1 MGDKNPSITVAD
13 NTIYTSNSGSKGTS
27 DDLQYKGWFDVRT
40 GWEPAREF
48 WGLDPSL
55 FITTP
60 ALQKKSDFQGLI
72 YNMTYE
78 YKKGESNDFD
88 IIHDLSVY
96 TNYQLSGNRFCFQNR
111 QGQGINLKGE
121 IFLDTNFPVFLSD
134 TMYDILDYTN
144 RSSRIDI
151 NSITL
156 SGYYKNTKSDPI
168 SKTKKLTLTNEQ
180 ITTLNNG
187 NAIHFTF
194 YVDNCNEYIK
204 FNLTQ
209 RIMISVSIKN
219 FDYSTIKNNDN
230 TIHIKQTKTLLSN
243 YKYFFTNNQSFNKN
257 ALDLKQEFKNFL
269 ESTSLLNTYFEVIND
284 DEETYNKFDE
294 FSIGFPTWFY
304 DDKCF
309 YRTPSLYINTTKD
322 ICIEISDRFP
332 MALNTNWVIIKKS
345 NLKKTQITEFENVLD
360 NYNNRFLL
368 AGDENLQ
375 NFNFGGYIPESFF
388 DISKPFWKND
398 DDDNDFQPNLGVI
411 YNIPF
416 QGSIKIVGTSPCAV
430 LDNSVFHNWWAFG
443 AQPVVDDSQL
453 WLYNSK
459 NISQQIIKNTTPSVV
474 ITTNIDKRSLWNL
487 RTFSGNLQCSDNNR
501 LGKTFRLDNFR
512 DPNDVLKLDFLGFLL
527 ACEGWCNAEMFG
539 CISRKADKKTKSI
552 TINNIQIMT
561 HISRGRS
568 PLQCNGYNLNQTY
581 RPPKESL
588 LVNSN
593 IYIDGLIKYL
603 NEEDSLY
610 QRIKPTSVGVSWL
623 ENPIVAYTNCNV
635 TNNFVAQADG
645 MDCLTKNT
653 MYNNNQ
659 LHSTDDSIKVTSSN
673 STYENNTVYQGS
685 GGGALC
691 IACWGLSMTDLKNI
705 SIDGLYIHK
714 VCQPINYS
722 GNANDTLLN
731 SQSYIPGSILSQNNL
746 YSINDSIQWYNKP
759 SMALCNIMLG
769 NRGIGINGINIE
781 KFYLPNDDTIKTGS
795 QYRWF
800 CLAGFH
806 NFWPLGVPQE
816 APTLSLKH
824 RHLGTIIEGIKFSD
838 GKISLP
844 SYGNDHIIGLFNY
857 LVSDVSEASGGGS
870 KWGCGP
876 ASPGGIKPNLLP
888 NLLPGNGFKTDTYKQ
903 NTVWFNF
910 EFSFEYL
917 NRPIQG
923 HNIQFQSQYP
933 NPIEPQA
940 LYALCNCNSNN
951 MIDNESNN
959 SNNMIYNE
967 SNNKKNLTINISE
980 DSSVYLTLN

>member
-1 MGDKNPSITVAD
+1 MGDKNPKLSITVSD
-13 NTIYTSNSGSKGTS
+13 NTIYTYNSGSTGTY
-27 DDLQYKGWFDVRT
+27 DDLQYTGWMDIT
-40 GWEPAREF
+40 SGWEPAREF

-55 FITTP
+55 FNSTP
-60 ALQKKSDFQGLI
+60 AKKKSDFQGLI

-78 YKKGESNDFD
+78 YKQGNSNDFD
-88 IIHDLSVY
+88 IVNDLRVY

-111 QGQGINLKGE
+111 QGQGINLKGD
-121 IFLDTNFPVFLSD
+121 IFSDNNNNFPVFLSD

-144 RSSRIDI
+144 GSSRDIIDI
-151 NSITL
+151 NQITL
-156 SGYYKNTKSDPI
+156 SGYYKNTKLDPI

-180 ITTLNNG
+180 KTTLNNG

-194 YVDNCNEYIK
+194 YVDNCNEYNK

-209 RIMISVSIKN
+209 RIMISVSIKK

-230 TIHIKQTKTLLSN
+230 TIHIKQTKTILSN
-243 YKYFFTNNQSFNKN
+243 YKYFFTKKISYDTTLNPKEAFAKF
-257 ALDLKQEFKNFL
+257 LKD
-269 ESTSLLNTYFEVIND
+269 TSLLNEYFEVID
-284 DEETYNKFDE
+284 DSSDNPYNNFEE
-294 FSIGFPTWFY
+294 FSICFPTWFY
-304 DDKCF
+304 DDNCF
-309 YRTPSLYINTTKD
+309 YRTPSLFINTPKD

-345 NLKKTQITEFENVLD
+345 NLKTIQITAFQNVLD

-368 AGDENLQ
+368 AGDDNLEKY
-375 NFNFGGYIPESFF
+375 NFDGNDPNFLDTF
-388 DISKPFWKND
+388 FWKND
-398 DDDNDFQPNLGVI
+398 DDNDSQPNLGVI

-416 QGSIKIVGTSPCAV
+416 QGSINIVGTSPCAV

-443 AQPVVDDSQL
+443 ALPVVDDNDDQQ
-453 WLYNSK
+453 WPYNPK
-459 NISQQIIKNTTPSVV
+459 NISQRIIKNTTPNYK
-474 ITTNIDKRSLWNL
+474 ITTQGELRSLWNL
-487 RTFSGNLQCSDNNR
+487 RTFSSNLQCTDNKS

-512 DPNDVLKLDFLGFLL
+512 DPINDVLRLDFLGFLL

-539 CISRKADKKTKSI
+539 CISRKSEAEAKSI

-568 PLQCNGYNLNQTY
+568 PVQCNGYNLNQTCL
-581 RPPKESL
+581 PPSESL

-593 IYIDGLIKYL
+593 IYIDGLINYL
-603 NEEDSLY
+603 TEDSLY
-610 QRIKPTSVGVSWL
+610 NRITPTTSTKISWV
-623 ENPIVAYTNCNV
+623 EKPIVAYTNCNV

-659 LHSTDDSIKVTSSN
+659 LHSTDDNIKVTSSN
-673 STYENNTVYQGS
+673 STYKNNTVYQGS

-746 YSINDSIQWYNKP
+746 YSINDTIPWYNKP

-781 KFYLPNDDTIKTGS
+781 KFCLPNDDIIKTGS

-816 APTLSLKH
+816 APTLSQKH
-824 RHLGTIIEGIKFSD
+824 RYLGTIIQGINFSD

-844 SYGNDHIIGLFNY
+844 SIGNDQIIGLFNY
-857 LVSDVSEASGGGS
+857 LVSDVSEANGGGS

-876 ASPGGIKPNLLP
+876 MSPGSIKPNLS
-888 NLLPGNGFKTDTYKQ
+888 PGDGFTTDTYNQ
-903 NTVWFNF
+903 NKVWFNF
-910 EFSFEYL
+910 EFNFKYL
-917 NRPIQG
+917 NLPIQG
-923 HNIQFQSQYP
+923 HNIQFQSQSP
-933 NPIEPQA
+933 KEPKA
-940 LYALCNCNSNN
+940 LYTLCNC
-951 MIDNESNN
+951 N

-967 SNNKKNLTINISE
+967 SNMTKDLNIHISE
-980 DSSVYLTLN
+980 NSSLYLTLN